1 MRRLAILIIS
11 LLLLLSQ
18 PIAAYVHVDYD
29 YKGATMVE
37 AAYIALAK
45 AEGLNAES
53 IIDILDHYTSAE
65 VASAGIWL
73 SKFLERKALK
83 DEMIFSSAENH
94 YYKVILFLV
103 TKRIT
108 PRMIR
113 IGKELLNYPEQF
125 LYWGPYLFKTSED
138 VMNLCA
144 QFEAIVT
151 NGKKSFSSSNFLQ
164 LSPALQEYFDFSKL
178 GNVNWQE
185 MWDRITNF
193 PTPKWED
200 FREDFKEL
208 FGQVSPVN
216 LAIAGEENIR
226 GRATHI
232 FDKFAEAPE
241 SLPDLFNQVQ
251 EAFSDVTSGAAVKS
265 ILEGVIGDLKDSLA
279 VEKLFVLGNY
289 NVGNYIND
297 YVSQL
302 KGQFYT
308 QRWYIYYEEKG
319 PVFGEEVVFK
329 YYPDTNL
336 DNWDYLNGLYGWTP
350 IHVYSWDYSPT
361 ASDLASVKKN
371 TDAYTG
377 WSQSRVNSLNSSDPH
392 YDYTIEYSLCRSRN
406 IGWHDGGYIAY
417 AYSTVVKRHPKP
429 NSIIHEVYED
439 MFDSRVNHEV
449 VFEKEF
455 NQRIETLMK
464 DQEVDYPWQKIEYK
478 IGKGEKHYYELES
491 SETVH
496 NIATA
501 SFTVSCHDEVELAKG
516 GFNFKVNEY
525 YDRSKMNEYAYPKGM
540 IAEKKP
546 EDTSLWEQ
554 KIEEYQRQIKEN
566 ENLIYEYQ
574 RQANELYD
582 IADTTSNYNQRR
594 ELQNQAADLYAKARK
609 VIEENKVLQEKLKE
623 VQDIYDEYQVDYND
637 DLDGPYRIP
646 TLENDLAG
654 DFRLHWDAEGSWSG
668 HTYTRPAHIVGMDGG
683 VKFIAEVKE
692 ERGESWFWFIRY
704 HRAIVG
710 VEYRL
715 VSEQETSEVVDVIE
729 FSDDMSDEEKANLIN
744 QKRQEIQEEFPSC
757 EVKVVKSEKDPPE
770 KESKEEALH
779 LLWMSDRVALARFI
793 EYRLRQIDGQLAFI
807 ERNLFI
813 KRNVLD
819 DFKKAFFQGVPR
831 WRTSTP
837 GGAALQRWLN
847 VSNSIY

>member
-1 MRRLAILIIS
+1 MHRLIILIFS
-11 LLLLLSQ
+11 LLLSLSEAM
-18 PIAAYVHVDYD
+18 AAYVHVDYD
-29 YKGATMVE
+29 YKGATMAE
-37 AAYIALAK
+37 AAYLALAK

-113 IGKELLNYPEQF
+113 IGKELLRYPEQF

-151 NGKKSFSSSNFLQ
+151 NGKKGFSSSDFLQ
-164 LSPALQEYFDFSKL
+164 LSTALQEYFDFSKL

-216 LAIAGEENIR
+216 LAIAGEENIQ

-279 VEKLFVLGNY
+279 VEKLFDLGNY

-297 YVSQL
+297 YVNQL

-308 QRWYIYYEEKG
+308 QLWYIYRVENNASRYYTQKYVIRQNGTEVYYMEYDSRTNKG
-319 PVFGEEVVFK
+319 DFDKKMTEMVAAYRK
-329 YYPDTNL
+329 MYPDDRIEMVTEPRITK
-336 DNWDYLNGLYGWTP
+336 YVGYGQGSEV
-350 IHVYSWDYSPT
+350 IVYDQ
-361 ASDLASVKKN
+361 L
-371 TDAYTG
+371 
-377 WSQSRVNSLNSSDPH
+377 
-392 YDYTIEYSLCRSRN
+392 
-406 IGWHDGGYIAY
+406 
-417 AYSTVVKRHPKP
+417 
-429 NSIIHEVYED
+429 
-439 MFDSRVNHEV
+439 FDSRINHEV

-464 DQEVDYPWQKIEYK
+464 DQEVDYPWMKIEYK
-478 IGKGEKHYYELES
+478 IGKGEKYYYEFES
-491 SETVH
+491 AETVR
-496 NIATA
+496 NTASA
-501 SFTVSCHDEVELAKG
+501 SFTVNCHDEVELAKG
-516 GFNFKVNEY
+516 GFNFKVNER
-525 YDRSKMNEYAYPKGM
+525 YDPSRKNEYAYPKGM

-546 EDTSLWEQ
+546 EDTSIWEQ
-554 KIEEYQRQIKEN
+554 KIEEYQRQIKKN
-566 ENLIYEYQ
+566 EDNIYEYQ
-574 RQANELYD
+574 RQAKELQA
-582 IADTTSNYNQRR
+582 IADTTSNDS
-594 ELQNQAADLYAKARK
+594 EKKKLENQASILNKNANKL
-609 VIEENKVLQEKLKE
+609 IEDNLNLQDKLKE
-623 VQDIYDEYQVDYND
+623 VQDVYDEYQVDYND

-654 DFRLHWDAEGSWSG
+654 DFHLHWDAAGSWSG
-668 HTYTRPAHIVGMDGG
+668 NTYTRPAHIVGMEGA

-704 HRAIVG
+704 HRAIIG

-715 VSEQETSEVVDVIE
+715 VSEQETSETVDVIE
-729 FSDDMSDEEKANLIN
+729 FSDDVTADEKAKLIN
-744 QKRQEIQEEFPSC
+744 QKRQEVQGQFPNC
-757 EVKVVKSEKDPPE
+757 NVTMVKSDKEPPE
-770 KESKEEALH
+770 KDTKEEAFH

-793 EYRLRQIDGQLAFI
+793 EYRLRQIDGQLSFI
-807 ERNLFI
+807 ERNLYI
-813 KRNVLD
+813 KRNILD
-819 DFKKAFFQGVPR
+819 DFKKAFLQGVPR
-831 WRTSTP
+831 WRTSTG
-837 GGAALQRWLN
+837 GGAALQRWLDVGN
-847 VSNSIY
+847 GVAVNNGNE

>member
-1 MRRLAILIIS
+1 MRRLAIFIF
-11 LLLLLSQ
+11 LLLLSLTEAM
-18 PIAAYVHVDYD
+18 AAYVHVDYD
-29 YKGATMVE
+29 YKGATMAE

-45 AEGLNAES
+45 AEGLNTES
-53 IIDILDHYTSAE
+53 VIDILDHYTSAE

-185 MWDRITNF
+185 TWDRITNF

-208 FGQVSPVN
+208 FGKVSPVN
-216 LAIAGEENIR
+216 LAIAGEENIK

-232 FDKFAEAPE
+232 FDKFAESPK
-241 SLPDLFNQVQ
+241 SLSDVLNQVQ
-251 EAFSDVTSGAAVKS
+251 DTFNEVTSGAAIKD

-279 VEKLFVLGNY
+279 VEKLFDLGNY

-297 YVSQL
+297 YVNQL

-308 QRWYIYYEEKG
+308 QLWYIYKVVYSNSFYYTQNYIIKQNGNAVYNMVYDSRSNKG
-319 PVFGEEVVFK
+319 DFDKKMTEMVAAYRK
-329 YYPDTNL
+329 MYPDDKIEMVTEPRITK
-336 DNWDYLNGLYGWTP
+336 YVGYGQGSEV
-350 IHVYSWDYSPT
+350 IVYDQ
-361 ASDLASVKKN
+361 L
-371 TDAYTG
+371 
-377 WSQSRVNSLNSSDPH
+377 
-392 YDYTIEYSLCRSRN
+392 
-406 IGWHDGGYIAY
+406 
-417 AYSTVVKRHPKP
+417 
-429 NSIIHEVYED
+429 
-439 MFDSRVNHEV
+439 FDSRINHEV

-464 DQEVDYPWQKIEYK
+464 DQEVDYPWQKVEYK
-478 IGKGEKHYYELES
+478 IGKGEKYYYEFES
-491 SETVH
+491 SETVR
-496 NIATA
+496 NTASA

-729 FSDDMSDEEKANLIN
+729 FSDDMSNEEKANLIN
-744 QKRQEIQEEFPSC
+744 QKRTEVQGQFPGC
-757 EVKVVKSEKDPPE
+757 HVTVVKTEKDPPE
-770 KESKEEALH
+770 KEKKDEVLH

-813 KRNVLD
+813 KRNMLE
-819 DFKKAFFQGVPR
+819 DFKKAFLQGVPR

-847 VSNSIY
+847 VSNGI

>member
-1 MRRLAILIIS
+1 MRRRMMILLFTLVLS
-11 LLLLLSQ
+11 LSEAM
-18 PIAAYVHVDYD
+18 AAYVHVDYD
-29 YKGATMVE
+29 YKGATMAE
-37 AAYIALAK
+37 AAYLALAK

-94 YYKVILFLV
+94 YYKVILFMV

-113 IGKELLNYPEQF
+113 IGKELLRYPEQF

-151 NGKKSFSSSNFLQ
+151 NGKKGFSSSDFLQ

-208 FGQVSPVN
+208 FGAVSPVN
-216 LAIAGEENIR
+216 LAIAGEENIQ

-241 SLPDLFNQVQ
+241 SLPDLFDQVQ

-279 VEKLFVLGNY
+279 VERLFDLGNY

-297 YVSQL
+297 YVNQL

-308 QRWYIYYEEKG
+308 QLWYIYRVENNASRYYTQKYVIKQNGTEVYFMEYDSRSNKG
-319 PVFGEEVVFK
+319 DFDKKMTEMVAAYRK
-329 YYPDTNL
+329 MYPDDRIEMVTEPRITK
-336 DNWDYLNGLYGWTP
+336 YVGYGQGSEV
-350 IHVYSWDYSPT
+350 IVYDQ
-361 ASDLASVKKN
+361 L
-371 TDAYTG
+371 
-377 WSQSRVNSLNSSDPH
+377 
-392 YDYTIEYSLCRSRN
+392 
-406 IGWHDGGYIAY
+406 
-417 AYSTVVKRHPKP
+417 
-429 NSIIHEVYED
+429 
-439 MFDSRVNHEV
+439 FDSRINHEV

-464 DQEVDYPWQKIEYK
+464 DQEVDFPWMKIEYK
-478 IGKGEKHYYELES
+478 IGKGEKYYYEFES
-491 SETVH
+491 AETVR
-496 NIATA
+496 NTASA
-501 SFTVSCHDEVELAKG
+501 SFTVNCHDEVELAKG
-516 GFNFKVNEY
+516 GFNFKVNERY
-525 YDRSKMNEYAYPKGM
+525 NSSKMNEYAYPRGM
-540 IAEKKP
+540 IPDKQP
-546 EDTSLWEQ
+546 EDVALWEEKIADLEEKIQKNKDLIDEYQQ
-554 KIEEYQRQIKEN
+554 KITEI
-566 ENLIYEYQ
+566 
-574 RQANELYD
+574 QAV
-582 IADTTSNYNQRR
+582 ADTTSNYTDRNRLLNEITSYR
-594 ELQNQAADLYAKARK
+594 IKINNLNSTNIGLQDQLDEVNEVY
-609 VIEENKVLQEKLKE
+609 EN
-623 VQDIYDEYQVDYND
+623 YQIDYTE

-654 DFRLHWDAEGSWSG
+654 DFHLHWDAAGSWSG
-668 HTYTRPAHIVGMDGG
+668 HTYTRPAHIVGMEGA
-683 VKFIAEVKE
+683 VKFIAEVKQ
-692 ERGESWFWFIRY
+692 ERGEKRFLGIRY
-704 HRAIVG
+704 HRAIIG

-715 VSEQETSEVVDVIE
+715 VSEQQTSETVDVIE

-744 QKRQEIQEEFPSC
+744 QKRQEVQGQFPSC
-757 EVKVVKSEKDPPE
+757 NVTVVKSEKDPPE
-770 KESKEEALH
+770 KEAKEEAFH

-819 DFKKAFFQGVPR
+819 DFKKAFLQGVPR

-837 GGAALQRWLN
+837 GGAALQRWLDI
-847 VSNSIY
+847 SNGIAVNP

>member
-1 MRRLAILIIS
+1 MHRLVILTFS
-11 LLLLLSQ
+11 LLLSLTDVM
-18 PIAAYVHVDYD
+18 AAYVHVDYD
-29 YKGATMVE
+29 YKGALKAE
-37 AAYIALAK
+37 AAYLALAK
-45 AEGLNAES
+45 AESLNSES

-113 IGKELLNYPEQF
+113 IGKELLRYPEQF

-151 NGKKSFSSSNFLQ
+151 NGKKGFSSSDFLQ

-216 LAIAGEENIR
+216 LAIAGEENVK

-241 SLPDLFNQVQ
+241 SIPELVSQVKD
-251 EAFSDVTSGAAVKS
+251 AFHDITSGAAVKS

-279 VEKLFVLGNY
+279 VEKLFDLGNY

-297 YVSQL
+297 YVNQL

-308 QRWYIYYEEKG
+308 QLWYIYRVENSAGNYYTQRYAIRQNGTEVYYMEYDSRTDKG
-319 PVFGEEVVFK
+319 DFDKKMREMLAAYK
-329 YYPDTNL
+329 KMYPDDTMEMVTGQRVEKFVAYNQGRE
-336 DNWDYLNGLYGWTP
+336 D
-350 IHVYSWDYSPT
+350 IVYD
-361 ASDLASVKKN
+361 
-371 TDAYTG
+371 
-377 WSQSRVNSLNSSDPH
+377 Q
-392 YDYTIEYSLCRSRN
+392 I
-406 IGWHDGGYIAY
+406 
-417 AYSTVVKRHPKP
+417 
-429 NSIIHEVYED
+429 
-439 MFDSRVNHEV
+439 FDSRVNHEM

-455 NQRIETLMK
+455 NQRIETLMR
-464 DQEVDYPWQKIEYK
+464 DQETFVKVEYK
-478 IGKGEKHYYELES
+478 IGKGEKYYYEFES
-491 SETVH
+491 AETVR
-496 NIATA
+496 NTASA
-501 SFTVSCHDEVELAKG
+501 SFTVNCHDELELAKG
-516 GFNFKVNEY
+516 GFNFKVNERY
-525 YDRSKMNEYAYPKGM
+525 HKSKINEYAYPKDM
-540 IAEKKP
+540 IPEKQP

-566 ENLIYEYQ
+566 EDLIAEYQ
-574 RQANELYD
+574 QKIDEIQAV
-582 IADTTSNYNQRR
+582 ADTTNTYSDKQQLLNQITSYRIKINNLNSTNIG
-594 ELQNQAADLYAKARK
+594 LQDQLD
-609 VIEENKVLQEKLKE
+609 E
-623 VQDIYDEYQVDYND
+623 VQDAYDEYQVDYND
-637 DLDGPYRIP
+637 DLDGGTYRIP

-654 DFRLHWDAEGSWSG
+654 DFHLHWDAAGSWSG
-668 HTYTRPAHIVGMDGG
+668 HTYTRPGHIVGMEGS
-683 VKFIAEVKE
+683 VKLIVEVKQ
-692 ERGESWFWFIRY
+692 ERPESWFLFIRV

-744 QKRQEIQEEFPSC
+744 QKRQEVQGQFPSC
-757 EVKVVKSEKDPPE
+757 NVTVVKSEKDPPE
-770 KESKEEALH
+770 KEEKEEAFH

-819 DFKKAFFQGVPR
+819 DFKKAFLQGVPR

-837 GGAALQRWLN
+837 GGAALQRWLDVGN
-847 VSNSIY
+847 GIAVTQP